1 LHHPRWQVLL
11 VFLPY
16 ASPFFAACVGV
27 GHKSTWA
34 IMEGRQQFGVI
45 VQEQRPWLLS
55 GMGTMELEMGNRCC
69 SSR

>member
-1 LHHPRWQVLL
+1 MLHL
-11 VFLPY
+11 FL
-16 ASPFFAACVGV
+16 AACAAV

-34 IMEGRQQFGVI
+34 IMEVLLLFGVI

-55 GMGTMELEMGNRCC
+55 GMGTTELEMGNRCC